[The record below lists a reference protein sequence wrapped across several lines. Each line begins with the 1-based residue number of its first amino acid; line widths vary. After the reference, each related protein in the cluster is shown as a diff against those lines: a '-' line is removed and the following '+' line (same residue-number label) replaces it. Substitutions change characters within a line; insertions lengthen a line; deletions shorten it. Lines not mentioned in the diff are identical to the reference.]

1 MSDPDFLRH
10 ALLDSDEEN
19 DLPQLN
25 NKTEST
31 DADEIQNRRLYY
43 YYLIIFLIALM
54 INVNNIKKKSICL
67 TV

>member
-1 MSDPDFLRH
+1 MRDPDFLRH

-25 NKTEST
+25 NKSEST

-43 YYLIIFLIALM
+43 YFLIIFLIALM
-54 INVNNIKKKSICL
+54 ICYTFFVII
-67 TV
+67 